1 MRELRPLTPDRVGDL
16 VGLCA
21 PCTFWQTVPR
31 NGHRDDREPL
41 DLLADWVETVSAEW
55 GPPGSIAYVDGKPAG
70 HVLVAPARHV
80 PRLAAFPTSP
90 SDPSTLML
98 VTAVTVQPYA
108 GRGLRKVLV
117 QSAAKDALR
126 HRMRSLEVVG
136 ARPLAVSKHT
146 CVLDVDV
153 LEKAGFRVERDH
165 PTYPRLRID
174 LRRVVTL
181 RDEAAAAVA
190 RALTRVPGLRP
201 VPETHPQGS
210 SHAHVTDPC

>member
-1 MRELRPLTPDRVGDL
+1 
-16 VGLCA
+16 
-21 PCTFWQTVPR
+21 
-31 NGHRDDREPL
+31 
-41 DLLADWVETVSAEW
+41 
-55 GPPGSIAYVDGKPAG
+55 
-70 HVLVAPARHV
+70 
-80 PRLAAFPTSP
+80 
-90 SDPSTLML
+90 
-98 VTAVTVQPYA
+98 
-108 GRGLRKVLV
+108 
-117 QSAAKDALR
+117 
-126 HRMRSLEVVG
+126 MRSLEVVG